1 MSASQT
7 ETNNQAADM
16 PYQVD
21 AMQKKSRP
29 HGPGRPMYCLGL
41 EIVNE
46 ISELIAFL
54 VFCLGLRN

>member
-21 AMQKKSRP
+21 AMQKKVDRM
-29 HGPGRPMYCLGL
+29 GPAGRC
-41 EIVNE
+41 
-46 ISELIAFL
+46 IAL
-54 VFCLGLRN
+54 V